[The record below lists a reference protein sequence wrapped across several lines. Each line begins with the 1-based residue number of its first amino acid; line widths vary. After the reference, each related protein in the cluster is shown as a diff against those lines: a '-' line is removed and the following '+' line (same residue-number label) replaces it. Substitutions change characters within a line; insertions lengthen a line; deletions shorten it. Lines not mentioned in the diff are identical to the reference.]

1 MSDPT
6 RGTIMSDAKSDK
18 TSKNLKNESDL
29 VPRMLHHAGYV
40 TQDAA
45 KTVDFYSRI
54 LGMEFIATVMDD
66 KVPSTGE
73 DFPYLHLFFEM
84 GDGSTLAFFES
95 PCMGPPSAPSH
106 PAYDVFNHTA
116 LNATSR
122 AEVDTWAQRLTD
134 HGVDVLGPIDHGII
148 YSIYFE
154 DPNGL
159 RLEITTTTDASWKD
173 HGKDARRD
181 LEDWVAAKKRA
192 AEEGIDTTTALL
204 ELIAERKSEMRERGI
219 IGADE
224 IHSS

>member
-1 MSDPT
+1 MPRSSSDTPKT
-6 RGTIMSDAKSDK
+6 AAPDASR
-18 TSKNLKNESDL
+18 TNDL

-45 KTVDFYSRI
+45 RTVDFYSKI
-54 LGMEFIATVMDD
+54 LGMEFISTVMDD

-73 DFPYLHLFFEM
+73 DFPYLHLFFQM
-84 GDGSTLAFFES
+84 PDGSTLAFFES
-95 PCMGPPSAPSH
+95 PSLGPPSAPSH

-116 LNATSR
+116 LNASST
-122 AEVDTWAQRLTD
+122 AEVDVWAEHLRKNEIE
-134 HGVDVLGPIDHGII
+134 VLGPIDHGII
-148 YSIYFE
+148 YSIYFH

-159 RLEITTTTDASWKD
+159 RLEITTTTDPSWVEHAD
-173 HGKDARRD
+173 DAQRD

-192 AEEGIDTTTALL
+192 AAEGTDVTSALL
-204 ELIAERKSEMRERGI
+204 ELIAERKLEMRARGI